1 MSRRRPPRSDRA
13 RRLREAQRVQRTR
26 LGIAVGVLS
35 IVAGGIGALLTKGSI
50 ETVATEFGVLAFR
63 SPMTGGLPPF
73 LLTYIAAGC
82 SIVGGIGLLLP
93 HTFGWWTALGGAA
106 LGLADLGR
114 LYVGLFGSI
123 DPNHPRASEVTAE
136 LLGIVGVPAFVFVA
150 LVALLVQRPVR
161 VTYRVSRDD
170 GRDADLEPLL
180 EPGD

>member
-13 RRLREAQRVQRTR
+13 RRLREAQKVHRTR

-35 IVAGGIGALLTKGSI
+35 IVAGLIGALLTKGSVVA
-50 ETVATEFGVLAFR
+50 VATEFGVLAFR
-63 SPMTGGLPPF
+63 SPMTEGLPPF

-82 SIVGGIGLLLP
+82 AVVGGIGLLVP
-93 HTFGWWTALGGAA
+93 HAFGWWTALAGAA

-123 DPNHPRASEVTAE
+123 DANHPRAGEVTAE

-150 LVALLVQRPVR
+150 LVALLLQRPVR
-161 VTYRVSRDD
+161 VTYRVTRGDRSEDD
-170 GRDADLEPLL
+170 LDPVL